1 MNNVLRRYDDR
12 TEEMKHLNNLAMLSY
27 RLKCRENTESKN
39 ILELQRQIKLMLSSK
54 HKVYDGEKSRF
65 IKEQ

>member
-1 MNNVLRRYDDR
+1 
-12 TEEMKHLNNLAMLSY
+12 MLSY